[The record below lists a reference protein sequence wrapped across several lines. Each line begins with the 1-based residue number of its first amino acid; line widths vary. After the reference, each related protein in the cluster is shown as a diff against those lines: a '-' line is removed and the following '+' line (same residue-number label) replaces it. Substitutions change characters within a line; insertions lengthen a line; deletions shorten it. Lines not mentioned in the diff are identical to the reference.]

1 MTVHTTAAVR
11 YWNAISPHYL
21 ELFRGELAE
30 KPGDVAQLKAFAAS
44 LPEDGTV
51 GDLGCGPCAH
61 ITQMLA
67 DAGLRVTGIDISEVA
82 ISLARGEHPGLD
94 LQVMDASALTFAD
107 ESFDGLVAVYLVH
120 YLPQAGWP
128 DLLAECTR
136 VLKPGGRLLVVAKKG
151 DEEGFIADPLGGDIE
166 TFWSA
171 SPPDVLE
178 AAMTAVGLRVLD
190 TFVRDALPGEI
201 PVRRI
206 FVTAVAA

>member
-94 LQVMDASALTFAD
+94 LQVMDASAISLAR
-107 ESFDGLVAVYLVH
+107 ENRIPIIVFDIH
-120 YLPQAGWP
+120 
-128 DLLAECTR
+128 
-136 VLKPGGRLLVVAKKG
+136 KPGAFAATMRGEGTFTIIR
-151 DEEGFIADPLGGDIE
+151 DEG
-166 TFWSA
+166 
-171 SPPDVLE
+171 
-178 AAMTAVGLRVLD
+178 
-190 TFVRDALPGEI
+190 
-201 PVRRI
+201 
-206 FVTAVAA
+206 